1 MVCPHPWLIRRGEE
15 GGEDK
20 KMKERLTGTQK
31 ETGISKEQRRILD
44 LLNSLGFADQ
54 VFEKLKT
61 ATSEGEFLV
70 PPGFPL
76 RARQILYAAFDGVI
90 KTSLVTTLSQ
100 ESIINL
106 VAQEEGEPIFISING
121 GVSPAGG
128 EMTILIAKKD
138 EEFGLGI
145 RGGVF
150 SHHLKGWCFFER
162 KAQTLPVVAVVARDD
177 EQRRYGGRRRI
188 DISFNMPDGDTGRIE
203 FVKKIG
209 EVLIKGPEN

>member
-1 MVCPHPWLIRRGEE
+1 
-15 GGEDK
+15 
-20 KMKERLTGTQK
+20 MKERLTGTQK
-31 ETGISKEQRRILD
+31 ETGISEEQKRILD
-44 LLNSLGFADQ
+44 LLNSLDFTDQ

-76 RARQILYAAFDGVI
+76 RARQILSAAFDGVI

-106 VAQEEGEPIFISING
+106 VVQEKGEPVFISING
-121 GVSPAGG
+121 GISPTGG
-128 EMTILIAKKD
+128 EMTILTATAKEG

-150 SHHLKGWCFFER
+150 SNHLKGWCFFER
-162 KAQTLPVVAVVARDD
+162 EAPTLPVSQYAARDD
-177 EQRRYGGRRRI
+177 EQKRYGGRRRI

-209 EVLIKGPEN
+209 EVPIKGPEN